1 MLQQSPWCQIDL
13 VTRSLKSL
21 PIIAKERLSVTE
33 QDLAKLFNILGAKY
47 PVDIALGVRHAARI
61 EMAMHLPIEAQLSAV
76 KSLGPPFPWH
86 PRALVLRANA
96 FLQSNDPRADEA
108 MADLNRFVAQGG
120 KLGGEAPPFVIP
132 SILEMLQKKP
142 VQAETMVL
150 STQPAA
156 K

>member
-1 MLQQSPWCQIDL
+1 MLQKSPWCQIDL

-21 PIIAKERLSVTE
+21 PIITKECFSVTE
-33 QDLAKLFNILGAKY
+33 QDLAKLFVTLGAKY
-47 PVDIALGVRHAARI
+47 PVDIALGGRHAARI

-76 KSLGPPFPWH
+76 KSLGSPFPWH

-108 MADLNRFVAQGG
+108 MVDSNRFIAQGG
-120 KLGGEAPPFVIP
+120 KLGGETPPFVSP
-132 SILEMLQKKP
+132 SILEMLEKKP
-142 VQAETMVL
+142 AQAETMVL